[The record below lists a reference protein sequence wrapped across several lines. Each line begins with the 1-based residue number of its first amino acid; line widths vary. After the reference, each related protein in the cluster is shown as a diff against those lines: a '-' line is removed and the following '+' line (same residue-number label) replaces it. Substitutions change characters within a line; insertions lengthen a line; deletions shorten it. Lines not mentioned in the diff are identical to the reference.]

1 MKTRS
6 FTERLD
12 AKSAQAL
19 LTNHFRERYNY
30 NPAMAE
36 ALFKDTV
43 FVRTLLNPIAR
54 EDGQIIR
61 YFPKAAEPAGKPL
74 KDCEYVAVRLTWYAD
89 DDAEFLIEHGPKAL
103 RQRRL
108 KRICDE
114 AVAQGAPATQE
125 DLAAL
130 CGCHRSTIIRDIA
143 EMKTQGLDVI
153 TRGDVTDQGRGVTH
167 KCPILKLYLLGW
179 PPTEVAKR
187 TGHTLES
194 VENYIVPFFRV
205 ACLHSEGKALSVICR
220 LTQLSR
226 NLVEEYIALYQEL
239 AADALFAEPLARRL
253 QFFTEGLL
261 PAGEKGGRTL

>member
-6 FTERLD
+6 FAERLD
-12 AKSAQAL
+12 EKSAQAL

-36 ALFKDTV
+36 AIFKDTV
-43 FVRTLLNPIAR
+43 FVRTLLDPTTR

-61 YFPKAAEPAGKPL
+61 YFPKATEPAGKPL
-74 KDCEYVAVRLTWYAD
+74 KDCEYVAVRLTLYVAG
-89 DDAEFLIEHGPKAL
+89 DAEFLAEHGPTAL
-103 RQRRL
+103 RRR
-108 KRICDE
+108 KIERVCDE

-130 CGCHRSTIIRDIA
+130 FGCHRSTIIRDIA
-143 EMKTQGLDVI
+143 EMKAQGIEVI

-167 KCPILKLYLLGW
+167 KRPILKMHLLGW
-179 PPTEVAKR
+179 PPTEVARR

-194 VENYIVPFFRV
+194 VENYIEPFFRV
-205 ACLHSEGKALSVICR
+205 ACLHTEGKTLAAICR

-226 NLVEEYIALYQEL
+226 SLVEEYLVLYQEL
-239 AADALFAEPLARRL
+239 AADPVFAEPLAKRL

-261 PAGEKGGRTL
+261 PLGEKGGTP

>member
-6 FTERLD
+6 FIERLD
-12 AKSAQAL
+12 DKSAQVL

-30 NPAMAE
+30 NAAMTE

-43 FVRTLLNPIAR
+43 FVRTLLDPIAR

-61 YFPKAAEPAGKPL
+61 YFPKSAEPAGKPL
-74 KDCEYVAVRLTWYAD
+74 KNCEYVAVRLTWYAD
-89 DDAEFLIEHGPKAL
+89 GDAEFLIERGPKAL

-114 AVAQGAPATQE
+114 AAAQGAPATQE

-130 CGCHRSTIIRDIA
+130 FGCHRSTIIRDIA
-143 EMKTQGLDVI
+143 EMKAQDLEVI
-153 TRGDVTDQGRGVTH
+153 TRGDVTDQGRGVSH
-167 KCPILKLYLLGW
+167 KRPILKLYLLGW
-179 PPTEVAKR
+179 PPTEIAKR

-194 VENYIVPFFRV
+194 VENYIAPFFRV
-205 ACLHSEGKALSVICR
+205 ACLHSEDKALGVICR

-226 NLVEEYIALYQEL
+226 SLVEEYIALYQEL
-239 AADALFAEPLARRL
+239 AANAVFAEPLARRL
-253 QFFTEGLL
+253 QFFAEGLL
-261 PAGEKGGRTL
+261 PAGEKGGSTL